1 MSVNTIMKKL
11 SEIQLESHDVELSV
25 MDDLKVSI
33 SKVTEI
39 TSKVNKMYQ
48 EADKTAKIFKEA
60 KSQKDSLNKVYT
72 SNKDDV
78 NLVLKDLNNLFKTIN
93 AQAKELGIDIKSL
106 PLYKDYLDARDELN
120 KSSSKNQDAW
130 NLVFNF

>member
-33 SKVTEI
+33 SKVTDL